1 MTTMLIGKK
10 MTTNYSTS
18 KEPLGVSL
26 SSAQAYA
33 IKKKQQAR
41 AMYWQNFWGYK
52 RKTEPETLSVDEYIT
67 SGEGLKEL
75 DEEDYLW

>member
-18 KEPLGVSL
+18 KELLGVSL

-52 RKTEPETLSVDEYIT
+52 RKVDEYIT